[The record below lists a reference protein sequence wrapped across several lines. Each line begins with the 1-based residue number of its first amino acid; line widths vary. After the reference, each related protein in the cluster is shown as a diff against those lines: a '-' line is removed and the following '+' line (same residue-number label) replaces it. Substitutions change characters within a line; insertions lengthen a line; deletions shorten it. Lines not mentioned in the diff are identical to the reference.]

1 VYRTGTTK
9 HEVTDMASRKLS
21 ILISGASVAGPALAF
36 WLGRA
41 GHDVTVVE
49 RSRGLREG
57 GYAVDFR
64 GEAHMGTLAR
74 MGMLEDLRALETGG
88 GAMRFVDSRNRTRL
102 FLPAEFAGGDLEVR
116 RADLTR
122 VLYEHSKDNVR
133 YVYGDSIRSLVQHP
147 DQVDV
152 GFETAAPQSY
162 DFVFGGDGIHSNT
175 RRLAFPGVEFERDLG
190 YYICSWDVP
199 GLEVTHTET
208 VCFNRPGR
216 MIGIQSPGRDGTPP
230 GVLALFASAPLDIG
244 RRDTAQHKTI
254 LRQTFAKMGWR
265 TPELLAGLE
274 RAEDVYFN
282 RISRAKV
289 PDWATGRVALIG
301 DAAGG
306 VSIGGMGTGSAVV
319 GAYVLAG
326 ELLANP
332 DDYANA
338 FRRYQALVQP
348 FAYEGAE
355 NGENSGRFLAPR
367 TPWGLAIRD
376 NLMSFPPMKR
386 WMVAEA
392 QKTGT
397 AIDLPDYRALADA

>member
-1 VYRTGTTK
+1 MYMDRIEPQRGAAMTNP
-9 HEVTDMASRKLS
+9 KLS

-36 WLGRA
+36 WLSRA

-64 GEAHMGTLAR
+64 GPAHMDTLAR
-74 MGMLEDLRALETGG
+74 MGVLDDLRALETGG
-88 GAMRFVDSRNRTRL
+88 GAMRFVDAANRTQL
-102 FLPAEFAGGDLEVR
+102 FLPAEFAGGELEVR

-122 VLYEHSKDNVR
+122 VLYEHSKDRVR
-133 YVYGDSIRSLVQHP
+133 YLFGDTIRGLVQH
-147 DQVDV
+147 DDRVDV
-152 GFETAAPQSY
+152 TFESAPPKSY
-162 DFVFGGDGIHSNT
+162 DFVFGADGIHSNT

-190 YYICSWDVP
+190 YVICSWDIP
-199 GLEVTHTET
+199 GLTVTSTET
-208 VCFNRPGR
+208 ICFNRPGR
-216 MIGIQSPGRDGTPP
+216 MIGIQPPGRDGTPP
-230 GVLALFASAPLDIG
+230 GVLALFASPPLDIG
-244 RRDTAQHKTI
+244 RRDTA
-254 LRQTFAKMGWR
+254 RQKEMIAEMFAGMGWR

-274 RAEDVYFN
+274 RADDVYFN

-289 PDWATGRVALIG
+289 PEWATGRVALVG

-306 VSIGGMGTGSAVV
+306 VSIGGMGTGSAIV

-326 ELLANP
+326 ELLKNP
-332 DDYANA
+332 ADYAAA
-338 FRRYQALVQP
+338 FRRYQQRVEP
-348 FAYEGAE
+348 FAYDGAD

-367 TPWGLAIRD
+367 TPWGLAFR
-376 NLMSFPPMKR
+376 NRLMSFPPMTR

-397 AIDLPDYRALADA
+397 AIDLPEYSPAVG

>member
-1 VYRTGTTK
+1 MTQ
-9 HEVTDMASRKLS
+9 SKLS

-36 WLGRA
+36 WLSRA

-64 GEAHMGTLAR
+64 GLAHMDTLRR
-74 MGMLEDLRALETGG
+74 MGVLDDLTALETGG
-88 GAMRFVDSRNRTRL
+88 GAMRFVDAQNRTKL
-102 FLPAEFAGGDLEVR
+102 YLPAEFAGGDLEVR

-122 VLYEHSKDNVR
+122 VLYQHSKDRVH
-133 YVYGDSIRSLVQHP
+133 YLFGDSVRALTQHA
-147 DQVDV
+147 DRVEV
-152 GFETAAPQSY
+152 AFESAPPQSY
-162 DFVFGGDGIHSNT
+162 DFVFGADGIHSNI

-190 YYICSWDVP
+190 YVICSWDVP
-199 GLEVTHTET
+199 GLAATSPET
-208 VCFNRPGR
+208 ICFNRPGR
-216 MIGIQSPGRDGTPP
+216 MIGIQPPGRDGTPP
-230 GVLALFASAPLDIG
+230 GVLALFASPPLDIG
-244 RRDTAQHKTI
+244 RRDTAQQKQVI
-254 LRQTFAKMGWR
+254 ARTFAGMGWR
-265 TPELLAGLE
+265 TPELLAGL
-274 RAEDVYFN
+274 AAADDVYFN

-289 PDWATGRVALIG
+289 PNWATGRVALIG

-306 VSIGGMGTGSAVV
+306 VSIGGMGTGSAIV

-332 DDYANA
+332 ADYAVA
-338 FRRYQALVQP
+338 FTRTQQRVEP
-348 FAYEGAE
+348 FAYDGAA

-367 TPWGLAIRD
+367 TPWGLALR
-376 NLMSFPPMKR
+376 NHLMSFPPMKA

-397 AIDLPDYRALADA
+397 AIELPDYAMCVAA

>member
-1 VYRTGTTK
+1 
-9 HEVTDMASRKLS
+9 MASRKLS
-21 ILISGASVAGPALAF
+21 ILISGASVAGPGLAY

-41 GHDVTVVE
+41 GHDVTIVE
-49 RSRGLREG
+49 RARGLREG

-64 GEAHMGTLAR
+64 GEAHMGTLRR
-74 MGMLEDLRALETGG
+74 MGVLEDLRALETGG
-88 GAMRFVDSRNRTRL
+88 GAMRFVDAKNRTRL
-102 FLPAEFAGGDLEVR
+102 YLPPEFAGGELEVR

-122 VLYEHSKDNVR
+122 VLHEHSKDVVR
-133 YVYGDSIRSLVQHP
+133 YVFGESIRSIVQHP
-147 DQVDV
+147 DTVDV
-152 GFETAAPQSY
+152 TFETGAPRSY

-199 GLEVTHTET
+199 GLRVTHTET

-216 MIGIQSPGRDGTPP
+216 MIGIQPPGRDGTPP
-230 GVLALFASAPLDIG
+230 GVMALFASEPLEIS
-244 RRDTAQHKTI
+244 RRDTARHKAI
-254 LRQTFAKMGWR
+254 LGQTFADMGWR

-274 RAEDVYFN
+274 RSDDVYFN

-289 PDWATGRVALIG
+289 PSWSTGRVALVG

-326 ELLANP
+326 ELLADP
-332 DDYANA
+332 GDYANA
-338 FRRYQALVQP
+338 FRRYQERIEP
-348 FAYEGAE
+348 FACDGAD

-392 QKTGT
+392 QKTGA
-397 AIDLPDYRALADA
+397 AIDLPEYPLLRAA